1 MSQGFFNYSSLSS
14 FAKDRYKDPVRSL
27 EERKKPSFQEYL
39 SKEDHAKR
47 DALSRLL
54 LLSYPVDILVFKAGE
69 ILNPYRSIRIHG
81 RLFESYTDLGEC
93 RLSTAP
99 NNDAILTELVHHSCI
114 SEHRRKSGYSEKDPS
129 LYKQVIEKE
138 KQGNIDFQYA
148 YFSIGYLLSKET
160 AFFFEGKKYKNLFNL
175 AYYLL
180 QNDKCEEYGTYF
192 SHSSLRKV
200 YGEISPEGKKAN
212 EFLHLCDKIE
222 ESETLLENYLK
233 KRKS

>member
-1 MSQGFFNYSSLSS
+1 MSQGYENYPNLAS
-14 FAKDRYKDPVRSL
+14 FAKERYKDPIHSL

-47 DALSRLL
+47 DAISRLL

-81 RLFESYTDLGEC
+81 RLFDSYEELGEC

-114 SEHRRKSGYSEKDPS
+114 SEHRKKSGYREKDPV
-129 LYKQVIEKE
+129 LYKKVVEKE
-138 KQGNIDFQYA
+138 KQGNIDLQYA

-160 AFFFEGKKYKNLFNL
+160 DFFFEGKKYKNLFNL

-180 QNDKCEEYGTYF
+180 QNDKSEEYGTYF
-192 SHSSLRKV
+192 SHSPLRKV
-200 YGEISPEGKKAN
+200 YGEISQEGTRAN

-222 ESETLLENYLK
+222 ESESLLENYLK
-233 KRKS
+233 KRKA